1 MIMKISVRLLIVL
14 ISFILTNNI
23 YCQDLKKKLP
33 EGWEYKELKF
43 PEGRIFVPAP
53 IVSKDEWFSVMV
65 DELEHGRKMVTE
77 MIDHEGYSIFIMPQ
91 LTEMEDSFLSNEIIG
106 FVEILW
112 IKIVINEFIQF
123 ENLNGRK
130 FYYGLKTSSNKKK
143 VHDYT
148 TIILLGTTLYTLDVS
163 STGDEAKNR
172 ETCRMIASYIYS
184 PDEHITNFY
193 NPASAEDR
201 TGQVF
206 REDFGSNKNQFLD
219 YETNYWKIKNGEM
232 TFSSADSNRYSKCPF
247 TGIFSDFTLT
257 ANVKTKEQNS
267 YSPYG
272 IFFRCNDKNFYVFSI
287 TQDGYFQLSK
297 HSDKNW
303 KNITEN
309 VQCSN
314 NLSGNIELKV
324 TCKGNN
330 IKCCINNKK
339 IIDATDDTFTKG
351 EVGFYAEG
359 VIDCAFDDFY
369 IGPAEALKDEEYFKE
384 DFKGKVTSFSL
395 SKNLIL
401 SDGELLFSK
410 GDKNSHY
417 YLTLP
422 KQYSEGTITSKVKWL
437 DGKDD
442 RGYGI
447 TFGNSDKGVYSF
459 FISPKGFYSLSK
471 TKVKWLNVVPWS
483 KTGEID
489 PEDFNELKVTFVNHA
504 IRCYINDELVIST
517 LDESFKPG
525 KVGLSIDGNV
535 ECSCNYFEISPP
547 DKDDKE
553 EIEDYKD
560 DSLFENF
567 EGEECT
573 FDESESFK
581 IKNGK
586 FYFINGDKNSTYT
599 TRCDNDYLNYTVSVK
614 AKWESGASNE
624 EFGLFYGKAEGAYY
638 TFTIRKDGIYS
649 LSKWTGYLW
658 KNKIEPAKSDLI
670 ESGVNVLKVTV
681 VDNKII
687 AHLNGIMVANIED
700 GSIERGYVGIF
711 ASGGVD
717 ASFDDFRV
725 GDPEKY

>member
-1 MIMKISVRLLIVL
+1 MIMKASVRLFIIL

-23 YCQDLKKKLP
+23 YCQDVKKKLP
-33 EGWEYKELKF
+33 EGWEYRELKF

-65 DELEHGRKMVTE
+65 DELEQDRKMVTE
-77 MIDHEGYSIFIMPQ
+77 MIDHEGYSIFLMPQ
-91 LTEMEDSFLSNEIIG
+91 LTKMEDSFLSDEIIG
-106 FVEILW
+106 FIEKLW
-112 IKIVINEFIQF
+112 INIVINEFIKF

-130 FYYGLKTSSNKKK
+130 FYYGLKNSSNKKK

-163 STGDEAKNR
+163 STGDDAKNR
-172 ETCRMIASYIYS
+172 EVCRMIASYIYS
-184 PDEHITNFY
+184 PDEQVTSFF

-206 REDFGSNKNQFLD
+206 REDFGSNKNLFFD

-232 TFSSADSNRYSKCPF
+232 TFSSADSNRYFKCPF
-247 TGIFSDFTLT
+247 TGVFSDFTLT
-257 ANVKTKEQNS
+257 ANVRTEEQNS
-267 YSPYG
+267 LSLYG
-272 IFFRCNDKNFYVFSI
+272 IFFRGSGENFYLFYI
-287 TQDGYFQLSK
+287 TQDGYFQLTK
-297 HSDKNW
+297 HADQKW
-303 KNITEN
+303 TKITDALK
-309 VQCSN
+309 CSN
-314 NLSGNIELKV
+314 NLSGNLELKV
-324 TCKGNN
+324 TCKGNA
-330 IKCCINNKK
+330 IKCYINKKK
-339 IIDATDDTFTKG
+339 IIDATDDTFIKG

-359 VIDCAFDDFY
+359 GIECAFDNFY
-369 IGPAEALKDEEYFKE
+369 IDPAEILKDDLFLKE
-384 DFKGKVTSFSL
+384 DFKGNVTLFRLSNNFSL
-395 SKNLIL
+395 TN
-401 SDGELLFSK
+401 GELHFSG

-417 YLTLP
+417 FQNLS
-422 KQYSEGTITSKVKWL
+422 KEYSEGTITSKVKWL
-437 DGKDD
+437 GGKDD

-447 TFGNSDKGVYSF
+447 TFGNSVKGVYSF
-459 FISPKGFYSLSK
+459 LISPKGFYSLSK
-471 TKVKWLNVVPWS
+471 TKEKWLDVVPWS

-489 PEDFNELKVTFVNHA
+489 PQDFNELKVTFVDHA

-517 LDESFKPG
+517 IDESFKPG
-525 KVGLSIDGNV
+525 KVGLSINGNV

-547 DKDDKE
+547 DEDDKE
-553 EIEDYKD
+553 EIEDYRD

-573 FDESESFK
+573 FDESQSFK

-658 KNKIEPAKSDLI
+658 KEKIEPAKSDLI
-670 ESGVNVLKVTV
+670 ENGVNILKVTV

-687 AHLNGIMVANIED
+687 AHINGIMVANIED